1 MNNVPRKVVCIGDTC
16 RKGEFCIYS
25 VFAAF
30 QAREM
35 TCSRGRSKQTRN
47 PEVRSKRTGYRQ
59 IVQKKRSSKSR
70 KGKTPAAPPKW
81 HAGQPALQCNALKRL
96 ETWPDIKEI
105 NHFTVAEDQM
115 KPAAVAAASAGSRF
129 GREEKDLRMQP
140 GCRHGEVHGSHLC
153 HHHDHRGN
161 RQFCSPGSANLNQFL
176 VACLPAGLI
185 AMRIVVE
192 E

>member
-1 MNNVPRKVVCIGDTC
+1 MNNVPQVVCIGGTC
-16 RKGEFCIYS
+16 RKGEFCIHS
-25 VFAAF
+25 VFRCIPS
-30 QAREM
+30 Q
-35 TCSRGRSKQTRN
+35 RN
-47 PEVRSKRTGYRQ
+47 DLF
-59 IVQKKRSSKSR
+59 KKRVQVDPQSRSPEQKNRISSDRTEETVVKKS
-70 KGKTPAAPPKW
+70 KGKK
-81 HAGQPALQCNALKRL
+81 QCNAQKRL
-96 ETWPDIKEI
+96 ETWPDMKEI
-105 NHFTVAEDQM
+105 NHFTVVGDQM

-153 HHHDHRGN
+153 RHHDHRGSH
-161 RQFCSPGSANLNQFL
+161 QSCSPGSANLNQFL